1 MAQARTFTTERDYHP
16 YILQVLKDAGGSAH
30 ISYIH
35 KKTRE
40 LMCDVLLPGDDLPA
54 IKGKG
59 GLKGR
64 FGYYVSRAL
73 TTLKLEKKIKHGA
86 KRGMWEL
93 MN

>member
-1 MAQARTFTTERDYHP
+1 
-16 YILQVLKDAGGSAH
+16 
-30 ISYIH
+30 
-35 KKTRE
+35 
-40 LMCDVLLPGDDLPA
+40 MCDVLLPGDDLPA